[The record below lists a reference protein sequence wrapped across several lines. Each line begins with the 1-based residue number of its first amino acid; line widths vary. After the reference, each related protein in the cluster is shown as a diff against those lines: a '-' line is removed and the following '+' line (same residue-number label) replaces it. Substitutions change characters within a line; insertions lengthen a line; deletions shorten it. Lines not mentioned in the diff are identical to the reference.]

1 MKPSH
6 LVLAASGLFFSPAL
20 ALSPAAAQGAV
31 APSPSRGVVQTV
43 TSTALPRLTVR
54 VDPSLHYIGR
64 GEGVAMQ
71 ETARYERFLFGEVK
85 HGKLLRAA
93 IVHFEEMIPGKD
105 GGAFNYPRFRMATVG
120 GEEYLHQIWPMP
132 TNDVL
137 NGEDLRALLT
147 AGGIKAEG
155 AWLVGR
161 YARAV
166 DAANQHEILIFLH
179 GVGRGPG
186 QLGGSIGP
194 SLDEAA
200 RAGDRRSQSA
210 GAGARVH
217 HTSAGRGEH
226 RALSR

>member
-147 AGGIKAEG
+147 AGGHQ
-155 AWLVGR
+155 GR
-161 YARAV
+161 RCMAGRA
-166 DAANQHEILIFLH
+166 LCPRR
-179 GVGRGPG
+179 GRGQPARNPY
-186 QLGGSIGP
+186 LFTWSRKRP
-194 SLDEAA
+194 WAA
-200 RAGDRRSQSA
+200 RWKHWSLFGRSC
-210 GAGARVH
+210 
-217 HTSAGRGEH
+217 
-226 RALSR
+226 